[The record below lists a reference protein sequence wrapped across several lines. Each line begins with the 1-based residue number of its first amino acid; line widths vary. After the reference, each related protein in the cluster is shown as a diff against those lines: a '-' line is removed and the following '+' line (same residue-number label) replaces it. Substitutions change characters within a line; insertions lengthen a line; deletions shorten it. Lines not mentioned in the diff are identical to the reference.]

1 MILDINS
8 IVNMILKAG
17 IMSLC
22 GIAWGTYNK
31 FVLMLAK
38 VEYIIERLKQSDD
51 THKDIFHRL
60 RDLEEKVTRLEGR

>member
-8 IVNMILKAG
+8 IMNMILTAG
-17 IMSLC
+17 ILSLC

-38 VEYIIERLKQSDD
+38 VEYIIERLKQSDE
-51 THKDIFHRL
+51 THKEIFNRL
-60 RDLEEKVTRLEGR
+60 RDIENRLNKIEK